1 MSRKSYKT
9 SASEP
14 DFTKCVDSMNRFL
27 FLGATGVPEFRLY
40 RFCLLC
46 ETDIGDPL
54 HFTFGTHIS
63 LCMGR
68 LDALVR
74 KTHSETVPSK
84 KVADFISLAV
94 RKFWNRH

>member
-1 MSRKSYKT
+1 
-9 SASEP
+9 
-14 DFTKCVDSMNRFL
+14 MNRFL

-46 ETDIGDPL
+46 ETDIGVHCTLPL
-54 HFTFGTHIS
+54 ALTFPYAWE
-63 LCMGR
+63 R

-94 RKFWNRH
+94 RKF